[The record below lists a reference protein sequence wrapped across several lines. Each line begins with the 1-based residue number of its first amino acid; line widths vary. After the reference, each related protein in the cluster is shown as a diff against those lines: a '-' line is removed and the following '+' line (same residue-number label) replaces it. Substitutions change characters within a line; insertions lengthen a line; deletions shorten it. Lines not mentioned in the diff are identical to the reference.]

1 MAANAILQGLGVAT
15 PAGTLDQTAAAE
27 IAETRCCANERQR
40 KALRRIYRYSG
51 VQRRSS
57 VLLCRGDADD
67 AGPADN
73 EGIAGFEAFFP
84 PAASADD
91 YGPPTADRL
100 QRYAKD
106 AGPLAATACR
116 AALAEAATEPATI
129 THVVTVSCTGM
140 VAPGLDSELIQ
151 RLGLSVDVGR
161 LNLGFMGCHGA
172 LNGLRTASALAQQD
186 SRARIL
192 LCCVEL
198 CTLHFRYGWDL
209 EKIVANSLFAD
220 GAGAVVLGQGERAD
234 SGWRLLDTASRLAP
248 SSTDAMTWK
257 IGNHGFEM
265 TLSSEVP
272 RLIRGALREWL
283 EPWLAGHGMTLRD
296 VAHWAIH
303 PGGPEIIRA
312 VTQALELPEDAD
324 RDSRAV
330 LAEHGNMSSPTV
342 LFVLERLRRR
352 AAHGP
357 CVMLGFGPG
366 LSMEAALLV

>member
-1 MAANAILQGLGVAT
+1 MNVQATLKGLGVAV
-15 PAGTLDQTAAAE
+15 PEGTLHQDAAAT
-27 IAETRCCANERQR
+27 IAETRCCVSERQC

-57 VLLCRGDADD
+57 VLLTPTDTQ
-67 AGPADN
+67 AGA
-73 EGIAGFEAFFP
+73 EGLEAFFP
-84 PAASADD
+84 PPARQGDRGPGTAA
-91 YGPPTADRL
+91 RL
-100 QRYAKD
+100 QRYAET
-106 AGPLAATACR
+106 AAPLAATACR
-116 AALAEAATEPATI
+116 AALKDADLDPARI

-140 VAPGLDSELIQ
+140 VSPGLDSELIQ
-151 RLGLSVDVGR
+151 RLGLSANAGR

-172 LNGLRTASALAQQD
+172 LNGLRTASALVQQD
-186 SRARIL
+186 PKTHVL

-198 CTLHFRYGWDL
+198 CSLHFHYGWDL
-209 EKIVANSLFAD
+209 EKVVANALFAD
-220 GAGAVVLGQGERAD
+220 GAGAVVLGPPEPGIGE
-234 SGWRLLDTASRLAP
+234 WQLIETASRLA
-248 SSTDAMTWK
+248 SASTDAMTWK
-257 IGNHGFEM
+257 IGDHGFEM

-272 RLIRGALREWL
+272 RLIRSALRDWL
-283 EPWLAGHGMTLRD
+283 EPWLAGHGMTLSD

-342 LFVLERLRRR
+342 LFILERLRRR
-352 AAHGP
+352 AARGS

-366 LSMEAALLV
+366 LSMEAALLM